1 MDWTSIIIAAL
12 GGGAIVALINAIANK
27 QKTSAEVEES
37 LTSIAKSLVVTYRE
51 EVADLR
57 CRLDVFEVEIK
68 GRDMRI
74 SELEGKVK
82 TLTDEN
88 KELRDQNAALLR
100 ENKKL
105 NNRLFALER
114 KVENGKPA
122 TDSPNN

>member
-12 GGGAIVALINAIANK
+12 GGGAIVALINAVANK
-27 QKTSAEVEES
+27 QKTAAEVEES
-37 LTSIAKSLVVTYRE
+37 LTAIAKSLVVTYRE

-82 TLTDEN
+82 ALTDEN
-88 KELRDQNAALLR
+88 KELRDQNTALIR

-114 KVENGKPA
+114 KVENGKPPA
-122 TDSPNN
+122 DSPND